1 MKMTIFAASFCFSI
15 LICGG
20 SSAFAQQKPQL
31 PTRPLAKITAKVV
44 GEDRLPINNAKVSIG
59 FIVGQPPGQGP
70 GTRELMHEGVTDTN
84 GVFSA
89 TDECGSSAGL
99 GANKDGFYRTYGSDV
114 LFKEAKNGRWEPWN
128 PTIELVLKA
137 IVNPIPMYARR
148 VDTAT
153 IPVMGKPIG
162 FDLVE
167 SDWVTPYGKGKV
179 ADFVLTLEKQY
190 TSVDQPFNVTLTVR
204 FSHEDDGIQSVF
216 APINVGSELRLPRTA
231 PEEGYQSELV
241 KSTSRQAANAM
252 IQRDFR
258 DDQNY
263 FFRVR
268 TVKKDNKIVSAYYG
282 KIDRD
287 IEFWGNEKLRFT
299 YYLNPTPNDRNME
312 FDPKRNLLTGLKD
325 RETVT
330 NP

>member
-70 GTRELMHEGVTDTN
+70 GTRELMHEGVTDNN

-137 IVNPIPMYARR
+137 IVNPIPMYAKR
-148 VDTAT
+148 VETA
-153 IPVMGKPIG
+153 IPDFNVALPY
-162 FDLVE
+162 DLTVG
-167 SDWVTPYGKGKV
+167 DWVAPRGKGKSTDILFT
-179 ADFVLTLEKQY
+179 AKLDQRSESEYDFA
-190 TSVDQPFNVTLTVR
+190 LTVS
-204 FSHEDDGIQSVF
+204 FPNKGDGIQMF
-216 APINVGSELRLPRTA
+216 DAPLNVGSELKSPRYA
-231 PEEGYQSELV
+231 PEEGYQPVWLQTRSQQPGQIERGNYALDGN
-241 KSTSRQAANAM
+241 R
-252 IQRDFR
+252 
-258 DDQNY
+258 NY
-263 FFRVR
+263 FIRVR
-268 TVKKDNKIVSAYYG
+268 TILDEKGKVKNATFG
-282 KIDRD
+282 KIYGD
-287 IEFWGNEKLRFT
+287 FMNFT
-299 YYLNPTPNDRNME
+299 FYLNPTPNDRNME